1 MKQNVFGKNWF
12 ENNFIKPMILICCKK
27 KKKKKM
33 KDKRE
38 ITLEVYLE
46 RMAGVFLI
54 NDDEMH
60 MSKIL

>member
-1 MKQNVFGKNWF
+1 
-12 ENNFIKPMILICCKK
+12 MILICCE
-27 KKKKKM
+27 KKKM

>member
-1 MKQNVFGKNWF
+1 MKKIFFGKNWF
-12 ENNFIKPMILICCKK
+12 ENNFIKPMILICCE
-27 KKKKKM
+27 KKKM